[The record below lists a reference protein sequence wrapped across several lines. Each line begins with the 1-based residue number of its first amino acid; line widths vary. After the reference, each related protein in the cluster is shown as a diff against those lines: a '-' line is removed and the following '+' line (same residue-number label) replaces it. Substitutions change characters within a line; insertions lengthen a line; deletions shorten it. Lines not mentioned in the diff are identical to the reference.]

1 MLEVICKLVNRLSFL
16 HGNLVWSD
24 VWSIR
29 CEPWSRFLAELCA
42 EQRSWLTARS
52 TATPWRTAM
61 NSLRGWKRLTCLGVE
76 IVAHCD
82 YLFIRCLSKFSY
94 LLTYL
99 LTYQVSPSV
108 IYYRFFLFQVSTYLT
123 ICGLMLISQISATFL
138 WNTMK
143 RKLYD
148 LDLVTLL
155 SDVLMNDEDDYYFL
169 WRQPKCGIDF
179 FVDDRIDNVPV

>member
-1 MLEVICKLVNRLSFL
+1 MSKSYVNWLSFL
-16 HGNLVWSD
+16 HENLVWSD

-99 LTYQVSPSV
+99 LTYLPLAIYIIHHPWHSVFHSVSYHQQLQLFRSGTDL
-108 IYYRFFLFQVSTYLT
+108 ISLLILLFFLL
-123 ICGLMLISQISATFL
+123 GATF
-138 WNTMK
+138 TK
-143 RKLYD
+143 KPKA
-148 LDLVTLL
+148 L
-155 SDVLMNDEDDYYFL
+155 SFQIGL
-169 WRQPKCGIDF
+169 G
-179 FVDDRIDNVPV
+179 